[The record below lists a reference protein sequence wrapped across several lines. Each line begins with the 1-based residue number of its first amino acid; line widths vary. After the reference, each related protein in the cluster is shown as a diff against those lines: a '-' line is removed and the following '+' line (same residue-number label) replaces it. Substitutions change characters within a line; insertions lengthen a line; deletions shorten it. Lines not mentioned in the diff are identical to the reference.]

1 MPNDSA
7 LDLALDLAYGAIEE
21 LAPRIA
27 VGELS
32 PVDLTRAQ
40 LDRIERLNPSLKAYV
55 TLTAA
60 SALAEAEAAQTAI
73 AAGDYRGP
81 LHGVPVAV
89 KDLCYTAGVATG
101 GGTMVRRDFT
111 PDADGTVV
119 ARLRAAGAV
128 ILGKLT
134 LTEGAMG
141 GYHPDLPIPVN
152 PWRADLWTGVSSS
165 GSGVATASGQ
175 CYASLG
181 SDTGG
186 SIRFPSAA
194 CGIVGLKPTY
204 GRVSRAGVLAL
215 AESLDHVGPMTRSS
229 WDAAVVLAA
238 IAGPDPDDPTS
249 LPDAVPDY
257 TASIDDGVAGLRI
270 GLDRVW
276 ALDRTDPGIT
286 AAVEAAVATMRDR
299 GAEIV
304 PLTLPPMD
312 AAIAGWPV
320 LCSVE
325 AAAAHAETYPSRA
338 DEYGPY
344 FGHFL
349 RMGSDASG
357 IDYARANQGR
367 IELVEQ
373 LRQATADVDVLISA
387 AMATPP
393 FPVTREFY
401 MTPPDAFPA
410 WRMRF
415 TVPFDFNGW
424 PTITL
429 PAGRNDEGAPLAVQ
443 FAGKPLSEPTLFRIG
458 RAYERA
464 TGYRPGRPPV
474 D

>member
-7 LDLALDLAYGAIEE
+7 LDLAYATIEE
-21 LAPRIA
+21 IAPRIA
-27 VGELS
+27 AGELS
-32 PVDLTRAQ
+32 PVELTRAQ
-40 LDRIERLNPSLKAYV
+40 LERIERLNPTLQSYV
-55 TLTAA
+55 TLTAS
-60 SALAEAEAAQTAI
+60 SALAEAQAAEAAI

-89 KDLCYTAGVATG
+89 KDLCYTAGVATA
-101 GGTMVRRDFT
+101 GGTMVRRDFV

-128 ILGKLT
+128 IMGKLT
-134 LTEGAMG
+134 LTEGALG

-152 PWRADLWTGVSSS
+152 PWRADLWSGASSS

-186 SIRFPSAA
+186 SIRAPSAA

-229 WDAAVVLAA
+229 WDAAAVLAA
-238 IAGPDPDDPTS
+238 IAGPDPDDPTA
-249 LPDAVPDY
+249 LPGPVPDY

-270 GLDRVW
+270 GLDSAWV
-276 ALDRTDPGIT
+276 LDPTDAGIT
-286 AAVEAAVATMRDR
+286 AAVEAAAHIMRDG

-304 PLTLPPMD
+304 PLTLPAMET
-312 AAIAGWPV
+312 AIEGWQV

-338 DEYGPY
+338 DEYGPC
-344 FGHFL
+344 FGDFL
-349 RMGSDASG
+349 RMGVDASG
-357 IDYARANQGR
+357 IDYARANQR
-367 IELVEQ
+367 RLELVEQ
-373 LRQATADVDVLISA
+373 LRQATANVDVLISPA
-387 AMATPP
+387 IATPP
-393 FPVTREFY
+393 FPVTREFHI
-401 MTPPDAFPA
+401 TPTFPA

-415 TVPFDFNGW
+415 MAPFDFNGW

-464 TGYRPGRPPV
+464 TDYRPGRPPV

>member
-1 MPNDSA
+1 MPDENPI
-7 LDLALDLAYGAIEE
+7 DLAYATIEE
-21 LAPRIA
+21 IAPRIA
-27 VGELS
+27 AGELS
-32 PVDLTRAQ
+32 PIELTRAQ
-40 LDRIERLNPSLKAYV
+40 LERIERLNPTLKAYI
-55 TLTAA
+55 TLTAD
-60 SALAEAEAAQTAI
+60 SALAEAQTAEAAI

-89 KDLCYTAGVATG
+89 KDLCYTAGVATA
-101 GGTMVRRDFT
+101 GGTTVRRDFT

-134 LTEGAMG
+134 LSEGAMG
-141 GYHPDLPIPVN
+141 GYHPDLPIPIN
-152 PWRADLWTGVSSS
+152 PWQAVLWTGVSSS

-186 SIRFPSAA
+186 SIRFPSAS

-238 IAGPDPDDPTS
+238 IAGPDPDDPTT
-249 LPDAVPDY
+249 LPDPVPDY

-270 GLDRVW
+270 GLDPVW
-276 ALDRTDPGIT
+276 ALDRIDAGIT
-286 AAVEAAVATMRDR
+286 AAVEAAADVMRDR

-304 PLTLPPMD
+304 PLTLPDM
-312 AAIAGWPV
+312 ATAVEGWPV
-320 LCSVE
+320 LCGVE

-338 DEYGPY
+338 GEYGPY
-344 FGHFL
+344 FGYFL
-349 RMGSDASG
+349 RMGAEASG
-357 IDYARANQGR
+357 VDYARANQR
-367 IELVEQ
+367 RLELVEQ
-373 LRQATADVDVLISA
+373 MRQATAGVDVLISP

-393 FPVTREFY
+393 FPVTREFF
-401 MTPPDAFPA
+401 MTPPRDFPQ

-415 TVPFDFNGW
+415 TVPFDLNGW

-429 PAGRNDEGAPLAVQ
+429 PAGRNAEGVPLAVQ

>member
-1 MPNDSA
+1 MPDENPI
-7 LDLALDLAYGAIEE
+7 DLAYATIEE
-21 LAPRIA
+21 IAPRIA
-27 VGELS
+27 AGELS
-32 PVDLTRAQ
+32 PIELTRAQ
-40 LDRIERLNPSLKAYV
+40 LERIERLNPTLKAYI
-55 TLTAA
+55 TLTAD
-60 SALAEAEAAQTAI
+60 SALAEAQTAEAAI

-89 KDLCYTAGVATG
+89 KDLCYTAGVATA
-101 GGTMVRRDFT
+101 GGTTVRRDFT

-134 LTEGAMG
+134 LSEGAMG
-141 GYHPDLPIPVN
+141 GYHPDLPIPIN
-152 PWRADLWTGVSSS
+152 PWQADLWTGVSSS

-186 SIRFPSAA
+186 SSRVPSAS
-194 CGIVGLKPTY
+194 CCIVGLKPTY

-238 IAGPDPDDPTS
+238 IAGPDPDDPTT
-249 LPDAVPDY
+249 LPDPVPDY

-270 GLDRVW
+270 GLDPVW
-276 ALDRTDPGIT
+276 ALDRIDAGIT
-286 AAVEAAVATMRDR
+286 AAVEAAADVMRDR

-304 PLTLPPMD
+304 PLTLPDM
-312 AAIAGWPV
+312 ATAVEGWPV
-320 LCSVE
+320 LCGVE

-338 DEYGPY
+338 GEYGPY
-344 FGHFL
+344 FGYFL
-349 RMGSDASG
+349 RMGAEASG
-357 IDYARANQGR
+357 VDYARANQR
-367 IELVEQ
+367 RLELAEQ
-373 LRQATADVDVLISA
+373 MRQATAGVDVLISP

-393 FPVTREFY
+393 FPVTREFF
-401 MTPPDAFPA
+401 MTPPRDFPQ

-429 PAGRNDEGAPLAVQ
+429 PAGRNAEGVPLAVQ

>member
-1 MPNDSA
+1 MPDENPI
-7 LDLALDLAYGAIEE
+7 DLAYATIEE
-21 LAPRIA
+21 IAPRIA
-27 VGELS
+27 AGELS
-32 PVDLTRAQ
+32 PIELTRAQ
-40 LDRIERLNPSLKAYV
+40 LERIERLNPTLKAYI
-55 TLTAA
+55 TLTAD
-60 SALAEAEAAQTAI
+60 SALAEAQTAEAAI

-89 KDLCYTAGVATG
+89 KDLCYTAGVATA
-101 GGTMVRRDFT
+101 GGTTVRRDFT

-134 LTEGAMG
+134 LSEGAMG
-141 GYHPDLPIPVN
+141 GYHPDLPIPIN
-152 PWRADLWTGVSSS
+152 PWQADLWTGVSSS

-186 SIRFPSAA
+186 SIRFPSAS

-238 IAGPDPDDPTS
+238 IAGPDPDDATT
-249 LPDAVPDY
+249 LPDPVPDY

-270 GLDRVW
+270 GLDPVW
-276 ALDRTDPGIT
+276 ALDRIDAGIT
-286 AAVEAAVATMRDR
+286 AAVEAAADVMRDR

-304 PLTLPPMD
+304 PLTLPDM
-312 AAIAGWPV
+312 ATAVEGWPV
-320 LCSVE
+320 LCGVE
-325 AAAAHAETYPSRA
+325 AAAAHGETYPSRA
-338 DEYGPY
+338 GEYGPY
-344 FGHFL
+344 FGYFL
-349 RMGSDASG
+349 RMGAEASG
-357 IDYARANQGR
+357 VDYARANLR
-367 IELVEQ
+367 RLELAEQ
-373 LRQATADVDVLISA
+373 MRQATAGVDVLISP

-393 FPVTREFY
+393 FPVTREFF
-401 MTPPDAFPA
+401 MTPPRDFPQ

-429 PAGRNDEGAPLAVQ
+429 PAGRNAEGVPLAVQ
-443 FAGKPLSEPTLFRIG
+443 FAGKRLSEPMLFRIG

>member
-1 MPNDSA
+1 MISRRW
-7 LDLALDLAYGAIEE
+7 I
-21 LAPRIA
+21 
-27 VGELS
+27 
-32 PVDLTRAQ
+32 LTRAQ

-60 SALAEAEAAQTAI
+60 SALAEAQAAEAAI

-141 GYHPDLPIPVN
+141 GYHPDLPIPIN

-215 AESLDHVGPMTRSS
+215 AESLDHVGPMTRST

-249 LPDAVPDY
+249 LPDPVPDY
-257 TASIDDGVAGLRI
+257 TADIDDGVAGLRI
-270 GLDRVW
+270 GLDPVW
-276 ALDRTDPGIT
+276 ALDRVDAGIT

-312 AAIAGWPV
+312 TAIEGWPV

-338 DEYGPY
+338 GEYGPY

-349 RMGSDASG
+349 RMGD
-357 IDYARANQGR
+357 RRLGR
-367 IELVEQ
+367 R
-373 LRQATADVDVLISA
+373 LRPRQSA
-387 AMATPP
+387 AAGAGRAAAPGHGRCRCADQRGHGDAALP
-393 FPVTREFY
+393 RHARVLHDAAHRDFPS
-401 MTPPDAFPA
+401 

-429 PAGRNDEGAPLAVQ
+429 PAGRDDEGAPLAVQ
-443 FAGKPLSEPTLFRIG
+443 FAGKPLSEPTLFQIG

>member
-1 MPNDSA
+1 MPDDSA
-7 LDLALDLAYGAIEE
+7 LDLALDLAYGTIEE
-21 LAPRIA
+21 IAPRIA
-27 VGELS
+27 AGELS
-32 PVDLTRAQ
+32 PVELTQAQ
-40 LDRIERLNPSLKAYV
+40 LERIERLNPTLQSYV
-55 TLTAA
+55 TLTAS
-60 SALAEAEAAQTAI
+60 SALAEAQAAEAAI
-73 AAGDYRGP
+73 AGGDYRGP

-89 KDLCYTAGVATG
+89 KDLCYTAGVATA

-119 ARLRAAGAV
+119 ARLRDAGAV

-134 LTEGAMG
+134 LTEGALG

-152 PWRADLWTGVSSS
+152 PWRADLWSGASSS

-186 SIRFPSAA
+186 SIRAPSAA

-229 WDAAVVLAA
+229 WDAAAVLAA
-238 IAGPDPDDPTS
+238 IAGPDPDDPTA
-249 LPDAVPDY
+249 LPGPVPDY

-270 GLDRVW
+270 GLDSAW
-276 ALDRTDPGIT
+276 ALDPTDAGIT
-286 AAVEAAVATMRDR
+286 AAVEAAADIMRDG

-304 PLTLPPMD
+304 PLTLPAMET
-312 AAIAGWPV
+312 AIKGWQV

-338 DEYGPY
+338 DEYGPC
-344 FGHFL
+344 FGDFL
-349 RMGSDASG
+349 RMGAEASG
-357 IDYARANQGR
+357 IDYARANQR
-367 IELVEQ
+367 RLELVEQ
-373 LRQATADVDVLISA
+373 LRQATADVDVLISPA
-387 AMATPP
+387 LATPP
-393 FPVTREFY
+393 FPVTREFHI
-401 MTPPDAFPA
+401 MPTFPA

-415 TVPFDFNGW
+415 MAPFDFNGW

-464 TGYRPGRPPV
+464 TDYRPGRPPV